1 MQMTT
6 QYILSQVVII
16 FVYLFL
22 SLTYCVK
29 SRRLILAFSFLSNFL
44 NSIAFILLGAYTS
57 SAMCAISIFRDV
69 VFIIDQKINGK
80 SDKITK
86 KDCMILAM
94 IYGISIVSIVLTFK
108 GFWTLLYAAGS
119 MLYTYSIWQKNN
131 KIYKFMGIPVTLLV
145 IVDSIYIKSIF
156 GVLLQTVVLICSAVG
171 YFKDNKENNNYAFEK
186 IKLLGTIRVEDTAQE
201 GAI

>member
-1 MQMTT
+1 MGNLSS
-6 QYILSQVVII
+6 QYIASQIVTI
-16 FVYLFL
+16 FVYIFL

-29 SRRLILAFSFLSNFL
+29 NRKVILAFSFLSNFL

-57 SAMCAISIFRDV
+57 SAMCAISIFRDI

-86 KDCMILAM
+86 KDYVILAM
-94 IYGISIVSIVLTFK
+94 IYGISLVSIVLTFK

-131 KIYKFMGIPVTLLV
+131 KVYKFMGIPVTLLV
-145 IVDSIYIKSIF
+145 IVDSIYIKSVF
-156 GVLLQTVVLICSAVG
+156 GVILQTVVLICSAVG
-171 YFKDNKENNNYAFEK
+171 YFKENKENNYAFDK
-186 IKLLGTIRVEDTAQE
+186 IKLLGTIIEDVAQE
-201 GAI
+201 GAM